1 MACVSS
7 LEDEYPAPYLVA
19 LRSLMMASP
28 TASKPVAVNPPRMS
42 RVGFKT
48 MEKVAVDSEDSDGD
62 ESVMSSRVPGSRAV
76 RDALKDSKRLGVLFC
91 LLVCPPPARV
101 TRYAWVL
108 LVAWRWSIRHG
119 PASRLACVSPWI
131 C

>member
-62 ESVMSSRVPGSRAV
+62 ESVMSS
-76 RDALKDSKRLGVLFC
+76 
-91 LLVCPPPARV
+91 LV
-101 TRYAWVL
+101 T
-108 LVAWRWSIRHG
+108 G
-119 PASRLACVSPWI
+119 PCGRIFVSGMSS
-131 C
+131 